1 MRLRQQLLRERP
13 GQLPCLEDQRL
24 SEIRNVGGVSVRSQW
39 VWDFPIWGSV
49 SSRLL
54 PSSAVSVSLRT
65 SPSFTHIHV
74 FQHALLPPCL
84 HPISGRTIS
93 FFSTSPLPVSAS
105 LSRILDV
112 VKLGTQRGCMYG
124 RRCSLLATKERR
136 GGRGQS
142 QVVVRCL
149 WLYSIYVC
157 SIRKYP

>member
-13 GQLPCLEDQRL
+13 GQLPCLEDQRP

-65 SPSFTHIHV
+65 CPSFTHIHV

-93 FFSTSPLPVSAS
+93 FFSTSPPPVSAS

-112 VKLGTQRGCMYG
+112 VKLGTQHGCMYG
-124 RRCSLLATKERR
+124 RRCSLLATKEPEAR
-136 GGRGQS
+136 QS

-149 WLYSIYVC
+149 CLYSIYVC